1 MKIRFINSSITN
13 YNVHDLKPLK
23 EYDCPVE
30 YIEQN
35 QYIIISLFNGEYN
48 KILDVVNSIEDYALS
63 LEYLAPNERAL
74 KIIQVADFCNIDED
88 IVIKGVYVI
97 EET

>member
-35 QYIIISLFNGEYN
+35 QYIIISLLSGEYDE
-48 KILDVVNSIEDYALS
+48 IQDVIGSIE
-63 LEYLAPNERAL
+63 EYNLAPDERVL
-74 KIIQVADFCNIDED
+74 KIVQFADFCNIDED

>member
-13 YNVHDLKPLK
+13 YNVHDLKHLK

-35 QYIIISLFNGEYN
+35 QYIIISLLNGEYD
-48 KILDVVNSIEDYALS
+48 KIQDIIDSIE
-63 LEYLAPNERAL
+63 EYDLAPNERAL

>member
-35 QYIIISLFNGEYN
+35 QYIIISLLNGEYD
-48 KILDVVNSIEDYALS
+48 KVQDVIDSIEEHD
-63 LEYLAPNERAL
+63 LAPNKRAL
-74 KIIQVADFCNIDED
+74 KIVQVADFYNIHED
-88 IVIKGVYVI
+88 LVIKGVYVI

>member
-13 YNVHDLKPLK
+13 YSVHDLKPLK

-30 YIEQN
+30 HVEQN
-35 QYIIISLFNGEYN
+35 QYIIISLLNGEYD
-48 KILDVVNSIEDYALS
+48 KIQDVIDSIE
-63 LEYLAPNERAL
+63 EYNLAPNESAL

-88 IVIKGVYVI
+88 VVIKGVYVI

>member
-1 MKIRFINSSITN
+1 MKIRFINSSITD

-23 EYDCPVE
+23 EFDCPVE
-30 YIEQN
+30 HIEQN
-35 QYIIISLFNGEYN
+35 QYIIISLLNGEYD
-48 KILDVVNSIEDYALS
+48 KIQDVVGSTEDYD
-63 LEYLAPNERAL
+63 LAPNKRAL

>member
-1 MKIRFINSSITN
+1 MKIRFINSSIIN
-13 YNVHDLKPLK
+13 YSVHDLKPLK
-23 EYDCPVE
+23 EYYCPVE

-35 QYIIISLFNGEYN
+35 QYIIISLLSGEYN
-48 KILDVVNSIEDYALS
+48 KIQDVTDSIE
-63 LEYLAPNERAL
+63 EYNLAPNHRAL